1 MLASKTVLQNRY
13 LIVKQLGQGGM
24 GAVYEAVDQ
33 RLNSTVA
40 LKETLF
46 TDERLRRQFER
57 EAQLLARLRHPALT
71 RVIDHFSESD
81 GQFLVMDYIEGEDLS
96 ELLQRTAQ
104 PFALA
109 QVLSWADQLLDAL
122 DYIHTQTQ
130 PVVHRDIKPQNLKL
144 AGRGQI
150 ILLDFGLAKGSTGQQ
165 TTVTTT
171 RSVLGYS
178 LSYAPLEQL
187 LQVETHWVEMLSVS
201 NAPEVE
207 RMLRAGTDPRSDLY
221 ALSATLCHLLTGKA
235 PMNAPTRALSVW
247 AGRADPLI
255 AGLSERV
262 PHHIA
267 TVLARAMALSPD
279 QRYATAAEMRHALR
293 AANQPQSIPTLVSE
307 ATREALPPTVAAP
320 QQPPSAPS
328 LRAPQAPSPL
338 PPTVAAPAHAQWSPP
353 PARAVEIPFT
363 PTPSLPPAAQSAG
376 GTLEVPLYA
385 YPLAVATGVVFYF
398 LCELI
403 MYVVLNELMH

>member
-1 MLASKTVLQNRY
+1 MLAPKTVLKHRY
-13 LIVKQLGQGGM
+13 LVIKQLGQGGM

-81 GQFLVMDYIEGEDLS
+81 GQFLIMDYIEGEDLS
-96 ELLQRTAQ
+96 ELLQRTGQ
-104 PFALA
+104 PFSLA
-109 QVLSWADQLLDAL
+109 QVLQWADQLLDAL
-122 DYIHTQTQ
+122 DYIHTQSP

-150 ILLDFGLAKGSTGQQ
+150 ILLDFGLAKGNTGQQ

-201 NAPEVE
+201 NAAEVE
-207 RMLRAGTDPRSDLY
+207 RILSSGTDPRSDLY
-221 ALSATLCHLLTGKA
+221 SLSATLCHLLTGKA
-235 PMNAPTRALSVW
+235 PTNAPTRALSIW
-247 AGRADPLI
+247 AGRADPLV
-255 AGLSERV
+255 AGLGERA

-267 TVLARAMALSPD
+267 TVLARAMALSPQ

-293 AANQPQSIPTLVSE
+293 VASQTQATPTLASE
-307 ATREALPPTVAAP
+307 ATREALPPTVAGP
-320 QQPPSAPS
+320 PPPPSAPRP
-328 LRAPQAPSPL
+328 RAEAASPL
-338 PPTVAAPAHAQWSPP
+338 PPTVAAQTPAQWSPP
-353 PARAVEIPFT
+353 PARAIEIPFA
-363 PTPSLPPAAQSAG
+363 PTPALPPDSQTSG
-376 GTLEVPLYA
+376 GALEVPKYA
-385 YPLAVATGVVFYF
+385 YALAVTIGVIFHLF
-398 LCELI
+398 CELI
-403 MYVVLNELMH
+403 LYVMVMISL